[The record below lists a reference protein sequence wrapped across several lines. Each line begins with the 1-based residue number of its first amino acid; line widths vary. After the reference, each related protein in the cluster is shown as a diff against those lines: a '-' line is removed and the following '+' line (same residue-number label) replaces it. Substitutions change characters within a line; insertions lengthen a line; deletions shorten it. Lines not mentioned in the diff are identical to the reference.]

1 MQAISF
7 CLNGKM
13 AHFRKYYSNSTALSH
28 LVPPVATIKGI
39 IAGLL
44 GYERDSYYEEFSDK
58 RCKVALC
65 VKSPL
70 KKITQTMNLLKVES
84 LNHLNGAG
92 LNRTQNHTEF
102 VVPKNLQSENICYE
116 VIFYHEDRSVME
128 KLTAMLCLPSQ
139 AYLSQGISIALGSA
153 QCLGWISQGKIV
165 ELEKRFS
172 DDAVI
177 AIRSAV
183 ALARIEKICLEKE
196 NCSNFFKE
204 ETIMEFDE
212 HRLITEGSRKE
223 ILFNLEDTALSLILK
238 QAAPY
243 YVMDAKENIVFLE

>member
-44 GYERDSYYEEFSDK
+44 GYERDSYYEKFANK

-65 VKSPL
+65 VKAPL

-102 VVPKNLQSENICYE
+102 VVPKNIQRDNICYE
-116 VIFYHEDRSVME
+116 VVFFHEDRLVME
-128 KLTAMLCLPSQ
+128 QLAAMICLSSQ
-139 AYLSQGISIALGSA
+139 AYLSQGISVALGSA
-153 QCLGWISQGKIV
+153 QCLGWLSQGKVID
-165 ELEKRFS
+165 LEERRS
-172 DDAVI
+172 NTAVI
-177 AIRSAV
+177 ELCSAV
-183 ALARIEKICLEKE
+183 VLERIEKICLE
-196 NCSNFFKE
+196 NGQGGNFFKE
-204 ETIMEFDE
+204 ESITEFDGQ
-212 HRLITEGSRKE
+212 RQITEASKKE
-223 ILFNLEDTALSLILK
+223 ILFNLDTAALSLILK
-238 QAAPY
+238 PDTPY
-243 YVMDAKENIVFLE
+243 YVTESQRNLVFLE

>member
-44 GYERDSYYEEFSDK
+44 GDERDSYYEKFSDK
-58 RCKVALC
+58 RCKVALR
-65 VKSPL
+65 VKSPI

-102 VVPKNLQSENICYE
+102 VVPKNMQSQNICYE
-116 VIFYHEDRSVME
+116 VIFYHENTSVMG
-128 KLTAMLCLPSQ
+128 KLASMLCLDSQ
-139 AYLSQGISIALGSA
+139 AYLSQGISVALGSA
-153 QCLGWISQGKIV
+153 QCLGWISQGKVV
-165 ELEKRFS
+165 ELEERLS
-172 DDAVI
+172 DEAVI
-177 AIRSAV
+177 AIRSAIV
-183 ALARIEKICLEKE
+183 INQIEKLCLDKE
-196 NCSNFFKE
+196 SCSNFFKE
-204 ETIMEFDE
+204 ETITEFDKN
-212 HRLITEGSRKE
+212 RLITEGARKD
-223 ILFNLEDTALSLILK
+223 ILFNLEDVALSLILK
-238 QAAPY
+238 KETPY
-243 YVMDAKENIVFLE
+243 YVMDAKENITFLE